1 MGTSVDLG
9 QATPQDPCYGILH
22 SHIAKRR
29 LGRNNWRSKALVRM
43 EASPGTLSGFYLW
56 VTRRTMDGQPKYF
69 VQIRTLWADVLISY
83 LSGEWLAF
91 DSLTEALACANGED
105 EGRFADTRLA
115 RQDEYPA
122 EHQLR
127 PAVESWSLLVEGLPF
142 TQPQITS
149 AADINS
155 GAHAPASQWQ
165 EITSSSARAVT
176 TERFKNPI
184 ASHNETETSETS
196 CDPSQPPLLHW
207 AAAQDDSTQVK
218 ALLASGLA
226 VDSRDEKEQTPLHVA
241 AEAGHVVTLFV
252 LLQAGAHVNVRDK
265 SGETPLFKAVANG
278 HLRATQLLLQRGAR
292 SNVGDWDGWRPLHEV
307 AWRGYDK
314 IAELLLN
321 AGTNVHVV
329 NQEYRDTPLMVA
341 CMENH
346 VAIARHLYERGAR
359 IDQINQDRLTALC
372 MSVTNGNYEVAEF
385 LLQAGADPNFK
396 DPDGITPLHRAAWMF
411 HINIA
416 ELLLRFGA
424 DRKAMDEHGLSALH
438 WAVRAPSVDGVNYLL
453 DAGAE
458 IGACD
463 YKGNTPLHLACGSRV
478 ADNYMLQEEERWQDH
493 ATFCERARMKIIQRL
508 LASGANAHI
517 ANQQGQTAL
526 DVARIFLKP
535 SEQEC
540 LRLFLK

>member
-1 MGTSVDLG
+1 MGTSVYLG

-22 SHIAKRR
+22 SRIAKRR

-43 EASPGTLSGFYLW
+43 ESSPKMLSGFYLW
-56 VTRRTMDGQPKYF
+56 VTWGTIDGQPKYF
-69 VQIRTLWADVLISY
+69 VQIRTLWADVLTSY
-83 LSGEWLAF
+83 LSGDWLAF

-115 RQDEYPA
+115 WQDEYPA

-127 PAVESWSLLVEGLPF
+127 PAVESRSPFVEGLPF
-142 TQPQITS
+142 ILPQITS
-149 AADINS
+149 SADINN
-155 GAHAPASQWQ
+155 GTHRPASQWQ

-176 TERFKNPI
+176 TERFKNPA

-207 AAAQDDSTQVK
+207 AAAQDDSTQVR
-218 ALLASGLA
+218 ALLASGFP
-226 VDSRDEKEQTPLHVA
+226 VDSRDEKEQTALHVA

-265 SGETPLFKAVANG
+265 SGETPLFGAVANG

-292 SNVGDWDGWRPLHEV
+292 SNVGDRDGWRPLHEV

-321 AGTNVHVV
+321 AGTNIHVV

-346 VAIARHLYERGAR
+346 VAIARQLQERGAL
-359 IDQINQDRLTALC
+359 IDQINQDGWTALW
-372 MSVTNGNYEVAEF
+372 MSVTNGNYEAAEF
-385 LLQAGADPNFK
+385 LLQAGADRNFK
-396 DPDGITPLHRAAWMF
+396 DPDGIRPLHRAAWMF

-416 ELLLRFGA
+416 ELLLRYGA
-424 DRKAMDEHGLSALH
+424 DLKAVDERGLSALH

-453 DAGAE
+453 DAGAKIE
-458 IGACD
+458 ARD
-463 YKGNTPLHLACGSRV
+463 REGNTPLHLACGMRV
-478 ADNYMLQEEERWQDH
+478 ADNYMLDEAERWQDH
-493 ATFCERARMKIIQRL
+493 AEFCERARGEIIRL
-508 LASGANAHI
+508 LLARGANAHTT
-517 ANQQGQTAL
+517 NQQGQTAL
-526 DVARIFLKP
+526 DVARLYLQP
-535 SEQEC
+535 GEQEC
-540 LRLFLK
+540 LRLFLQ